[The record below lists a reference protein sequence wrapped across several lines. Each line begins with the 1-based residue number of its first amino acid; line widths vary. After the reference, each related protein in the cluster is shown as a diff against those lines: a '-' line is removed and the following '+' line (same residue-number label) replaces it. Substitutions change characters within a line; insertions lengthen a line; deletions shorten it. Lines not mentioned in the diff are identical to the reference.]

1 MLVLVV
7 RGTDYSALDGAHQT
21 SRQPSR
27 RNLPGMTP
35 HHRME
40 ADCSPMLASG
50 KATIMKIDALRCPA
64 CGATC
69 HTEAELKE
77 PFQCASCGSTLVLTD
92 LISGDQ
98 VLCKGCGTV
107 NRDSERFCLKCGG
120 ALKVSCPFCFAE
132 NSADARHCQQ
142 CGISL
147 QEALQRKREWLA
159 EKRQRDKERVE
170 TGRKAEDQAQQS
182 RLQELLQDLDE
193 PDRHPM
199 AVYCL
204 QRMGSRAVEPLIA
217 LLTDDDPDARY
228 GAAMTLGQIGD
239 ARAIP
244 ALIKALADSEAA
256 VRYWA
261 ADALGK
267 LQAVDVVS
275 ALANLLADKHKGVR
289 ERAEQVL
296 LQIDSPEAQRLF
308 DSKRKRWGL

>member
-1 MLVLVV
+1 
-7 RGTDYSALDGAHQT
+7 
-21 SRQPSR
+21 
-27 RNLPGMTP
+27 
-35 HHRME
+35 
-40 ADCSPMLASG
+40 
-50 KATIMKIDALRCPA
+50 MKVDALRCPA

-69 HTEAELKE
+69 DKEAKLKE

-107 NRDSERFCLKCGG
+107 NRDSEHFCLKCGQS
-120 ALKVSCPFCFAE
+120 LKVSCPFCFAE
-132 NSADARHCQQ
+132 NSVDARHCQQ
-142 CGISL
+142 CGINL

-159 EKRQRDKERVE
+159 EKRQRDQERLE
-170 TGRKAEDQAQQS
+170 TGRKAEAQAEQA
-182 RLQELLQDLDE
+182 RLEELLQDLDE

-239 ARAIP
+239 SRAIP
-244 ALIKALADSEAA
+244 ALIEALTDSEAA

-267 LQAVDVVS
+267 LQAVDAVP
-275 ALANLLADKHKGVR
+275 ALGKLLADRHKGVR
-289 ERAEQVL
+289 VCAEGIL
-296 LQIDSPEAQRLF
+296 REMGNPEARRLLEG
-308 DSKRKRWGL
+308 SKRRRPLL